1 MTIDR
6 RSYLPFVMGFIA
18 VLPYSSLLLS
28 GKMVL
33 KDGLYSDYGSFQL
46 PVREFVSQ
54 ELAEGRFPHWI
65 PWLACGIPLHATQQ
79 VGICYP
85 LLTPLLWL
93 FNANIAI
100 KMSLFLHVVL
110 CYWGQYR
117 LGRQLK
123 LSVAGASIAAL
134 ICTQSGFLCMHL
146 AVGHVALVLAYAL
159 VPWLWSS
166 VIQICHYPSLR
177 GACRFA
183 VIVAGLLLTGHPQ
196 IPYYA
201 LLFGGVW
208 AAASLVIGTAASHR
222 LTVVSAFATGLS
234 IGIAIAAVQIL
245 PTWELFQENGGQSMR
260 GTVEYASTYC
270 LSGLDLYRLLV
281 PSLFGN
287 PMVDIPEF
295 MAPDF
300 YHEKVCYLGMI
311 TWCLAISALFSGF
324 SSRWPWGIAGL
335 IVLGLFVALGDSTPL
350 FSWLCASVPGLTLF
364 RCPGRCLSMVSI
376 LMALLAGRGF
386 DSLTQP
392 NPGLSRRSEIFLAAV
407 FVFLALAVGVLA
419 DLTVVKIDAA
429 RWIEFAYANLRW
441 QFAASAFATL
451 AAIITCWLLP
461 RFSSRFRPLI
471 VALLAVTDLGYFNLR
486 SVQFADDFSIR
497 LTDAS
502 VTSIGTQRFID
513 GDTGLERREVRYSRC
528 VAAAVRTRTRMIGTN
543 EGGVLPH
550 GCEEV
555 FAALETNPDATLR
568 MAACRS
574 VWKKNSPLQTSP
586 NDALPRIWFCPDSLQ
601 DYLDKSMKSLTAT
614 NVDHM
619 FTVANEINV
628 EVVMDESQRIVV
640 QLAPDTSGTLVIADT
655 WYPGWKCRVNEKDS
669 EIRQAFHCF
678 RGVSIDAGTHLVE
691 LRYEPKSFF
700 NGLVISVSGIGV
712 LFSISVWR
720 PCRSRGSLPVRT

>member
-6 RSYLPFVMGFIA
+6 RSNLPLIIGLFA

-28 GKMVL
+28 GNMVL
-33 KDGLYSDYGSFQL
+33 KDGVYSDYGSFQL
-46 PVREFVSQ
+46 PVREFVSH
-54 ELAEGRFPHWI
+54 EFVEGRFPHWI
-65 PWLACGIPLHATQQ
+65 PWLGCGIPLHATQQ

-93 FNANIAI
+93 VNANMAI
-100 KMSLFLHVVL
+100 KASLFLHVVL

-123 LSVAGASIAAL
+123 LSVTGASIAAL
-134 ICTQSGFLCMHL
+134 ICTQSGFLCTHL
-146 AVGHVALVLAYAL
+146 AVGHVTLVLAYAL
-159 VPWLWSS
+159 VPWLWCS
-166 VIQICHYPSLR
+166 VIQICDTTSPR

-183 VIVAGLLLTGHPQ
+183 ANVAGLLLTGHPQ
-196 IPYYA
+196 LPYYA
-201 LLFGGVW
+201 LLFGGIW
-208 AAASLVIGTAASHR
+208 AAASLAVGAAKSHR
-222 LTVVSAFATGLS
+222 LAVVSAFTTGLML
-234 IGIAIAAVQIL
+234 GIAIAAVQIV
-245 PTWELFQENGGQSMR
+245 PTWELFQENGGQSTR
-260 GTVEYASTYC
+260 GTAEYASTYA
-270 LSGLDLYRLLV
+270 LNGLDMYRLLI

-287 PMVDIPEF
+287 PMVDIPEL

-300 YHEKVCYLGMI
+300 YHEKVCYLGVI
-311 TWCLAISALFSGF
+311 TWCLAIIALFSGY
-324 SSRWPWGIAGL
+324 SSRWPWGIATL
-335 IVLGLFVALGDSTPL
+335 IGLGLVVALGDSTPL

-392 NPGLSRRSEIFLAAV
+392 NPLLSRRAEIGLAAA
-407 FVFLALAVGVLA
+407 FVFLALAVGYMA
-419 DLTVVKIDAA
+419 DQAVAEFDAA
-429 RWIEFAYANLRW
+429 RWIEFAKANLRW
-441 QFAASAFATL
+441 EFAASAIATL

-461 RFSSRFRPLI
+461 RFLSRFRPLI
-471 VALLAVTDLGYFNLR
+471 VAMIVVMDLGYFNLR
-486 SVQFADDFSIR
+486 CIQFEGDSSVQ
-497 LTDAS
+497 LTDAN
-502 VTSIGTQRFID
+502 VAAIGTQRFID
-513 GDTGLERREVRYSRC
+513 GDTGFSSQEVRYSRC

-555 FAALETNPDATLR
+555 FAALETNPDVTLR

-574 VWKKNSPLQTSP
+574 VWKKNAPLQTSP
-586 NDALPRIWFCPDSLQ
+586 NEALPRIWFYPDSLQ
-601 DYLDKSMKSLTAT
+601 DYLDKSIKSLTAT
-614 NVDHM
+614 NVDHL
-619 FTVANEINV
+619 FTVANEIRV
-628 EVVMDESQRIVV
+628 EVVIEESQRIVV
-640 QLAPDTSGTLVIADT
+640 QLPPDTSGTLVIADT

-691 LRYEPKSFF
+691 LRYEPKNFF

-720 PCRSRGSLPVRT
+720 PCRSRGSLPVRA